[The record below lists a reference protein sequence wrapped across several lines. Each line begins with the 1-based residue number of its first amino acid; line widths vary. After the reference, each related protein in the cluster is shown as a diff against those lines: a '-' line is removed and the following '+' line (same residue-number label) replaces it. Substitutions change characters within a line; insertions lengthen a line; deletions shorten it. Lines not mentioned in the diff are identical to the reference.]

1 VGFAIGADRRLS
13 RRLNRC
19 LRPAD
24 TNPESTNPESETLM
38 SVATILGVQIG
49 GAVLLFAL
57 AAMWYW
63 SPRLMPLPLKAALI
77 PLLLLHVSRTLGLTF
92 IVPTVVDPDLPRS
105 FAVPAA
111 YGDLIAAGLALVSIV
126 ALRAGWR
133 LAPVVLWIFTV
144 EGAGDLIN
152 DFIQG
157 ARIHVASYHL
167 GPAWYILTVLVPA
180 LLVTQ
185 VLIAVRL
192 VRPARARRDAHG
204 IGPDSSA
211 LAASP
216 SSPQL

>member
-1 VGFAIGADRRLS
+1 
-13 RRLNRC
+13 
-19 LRPAD
+19 
-24 TNPESTNPESETLM
+24 
-38 SVATILGVQIG
+38 
-49 GAVLLFAL
+49 
-57 AAMWYW
+57 
-63 SPRLMPLPLKAALI
+63 
-77 PLLLLHVSRTLGLTF
+77 
-92 IVPTVVDPDLPRS
+92 
-105 FAVPAA
+105 
-111 YGDLIAAGLALVSIV
+111 
-126 ALRAGWR
+126 
-133 LAPVVLWIFTV
+133 V

-204 IGPDSSA
+204 TGPDSSA